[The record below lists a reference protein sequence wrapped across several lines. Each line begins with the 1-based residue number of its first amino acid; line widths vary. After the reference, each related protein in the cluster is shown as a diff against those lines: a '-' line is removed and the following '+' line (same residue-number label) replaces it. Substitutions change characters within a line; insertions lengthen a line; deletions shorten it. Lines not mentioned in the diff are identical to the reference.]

1 MEVSKVFAQRN
12 NYNSK
17 LYNRMAKSIFHKPDK
32 LEQSN
37 IKLKKSYSQLNLIKD
52 NIIKDMIYSHKNV
65 PFCWKNKINY
75 RQQVMNLIA
84 NDENFLVYLGNIGG
98 KDTFSKNI
106 TSNITNIKKAKY
118 DYLTKKNKITLF
130 KNKSMNER
138 DLFIYMTK
146 LGKRFPIK
154 RKLKEMFSEN
164 ELKGKN
170 KFNIESSST
179 YKFTT
184 SEKKIN
190 FISQNIYMQLIGKK
204 TKNSN
209 GKKLHRSQSAIIRNY
224 NKKYLDK
231 DNFDRKK
238 LNIKDKYALN
248 QLESVNY
255 FGPYFSYCPECGIR
269 NNNFY
274 KNIGIDTLID
284 IVGQIKK
291 NKDEDTLRAL
301 NKKRKL
307 NKQKN

>member
-1 MEVSKVFAQRN
+1 MEVSKGFAQRN

-146 LGKRFPIK
+146 LGKRFPTN
-154 RKLKEMFSEN
+154 LF
-164 ELKGKN
+164 
-170 KFNIESSST
+170 
-179 YKFTT
+179 
-184 SEKKIN
+184 
-190 FISQNIYMQLIGKK
+190 
-204 TKNSN
+204 
-209 GKKLHRSQSAIIRNY
+209 
-224 NKKYLDK
+224 
-231 DNFDRKK
+231 
-238 LNIKDKYALN
+238 
-248 QLESVNY
+248 
-255 FGPYFSYCPECGIR
+255 
-269 NNNFY
+269 
-274 KNIGIDTLID
+274 
-284 IVGQIKK
+284 
-291 NKDEDTLRAL
+291 
-301 NKKRKL
+301 
-307 NKQKN
+307 